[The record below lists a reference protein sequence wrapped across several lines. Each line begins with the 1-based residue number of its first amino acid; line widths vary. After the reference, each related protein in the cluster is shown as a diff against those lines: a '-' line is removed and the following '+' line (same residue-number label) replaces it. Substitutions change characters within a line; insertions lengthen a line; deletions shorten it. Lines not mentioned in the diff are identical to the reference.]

1 MPHLWRGAA
10 SCRLFKISFLVEKR
24 ATGKTFRKKRWC
36 QLQSLL
42 TATQWLFHGKDK
54 LLLEHGL
61 KPWTTL
67 SPGEQSLSF
76 IVFHSF
82 LRMLNVYKRSKV
94 NRWKSQPIKSI
105 KNKATTQKLLEPKT
119 AGSCKDIQRKYHFM
133 PFCSYTFPQAPAFG
147 LRRRQNTRLDG
158 LSTSKQGIFIKICL

>member
-1 MPHLWRGAA
+1 M
-10 SCRLFKISFLVEKR
+10 EKR

-42 TATQWLFHGKDK
+42 TATRWLFHGKDK

-67 SPGEQSLSF
+67 SPGKQSLSF

-133 PFCSYTFPQAPAFG
+133 PFCSYTFSP
-147 LRRRQNTRLDG
+147 
-158 LSTSKQGIFIKICL
+158 STCFWSP